1 MNTPTTYALRWLDFA
16 PIISIFVGI
25 AALLAIAS
33 PSL

>member
-1 MNTPTTYALRWLDFA
+1 MNTPTAHALRWQDFA

-25 AALLAIAS
+25 AALLAIAA